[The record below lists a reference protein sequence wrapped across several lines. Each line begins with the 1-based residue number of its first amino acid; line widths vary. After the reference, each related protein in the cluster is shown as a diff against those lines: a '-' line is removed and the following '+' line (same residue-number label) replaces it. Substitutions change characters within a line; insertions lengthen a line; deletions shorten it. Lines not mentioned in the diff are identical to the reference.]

1 VRTHGLA
8 RMFGFLGG
16 ILVLI
21 GSVVTFFFNIAYAAI
36 DRSFREG
43 LAGTATA
50 LEQFIFAILI
60 LFFVALSGSRS
71 SEFRMAGGVVLIV
84 VSLVGIILIGSGVL
98 VLIGFVLALIAGVLF
113 VVPRR

>member
-1 VRTHGLA
+1 MASYGLA

-21 GSVVTFFFNIAYAAI
+21 GSVFTFFYTLAFAAI
-36 DRSFREG
+36 ERSVREG

-50 LEQFIFAILI
+50 LEQFVFAILL

-71 SEFRMAGGVVLIV
+71 SEYSMAGGIVLVV
-84 VSLVGIILIGSGVL
+84 VSVIGIVLIGSGVL
-98 VLIGFVLALIAGVLF
+98 VLIGFVLTLISGVLF
-113 VVPRR
+113 LVRRV